1 MTTNNKS
8 KYIAKI
14 NKDIVFVL
22 ISKTD
27 TTYTFEAKDQQG
39 EILLDEFTLPKIDA
53 EKKGK
58 INPGKVFIWL
68 MKKAKEAIC
77 PQCE

>member
-27 TTYTFEAKDQQG
+27 TTYIFEAQEHQG
-39 EILLDEFTLPKIDA
+39 IKSYKFTIPKNDA